1 MKVPVPL
8 YPSLL
13 FSAGVWTVAI
23 LMGVRLFLI
32 FLLKAAVA
40 AAKSSYLLFTG
51 SHGFQLLDFDHF
63 LLLLFFLSLSF

>member
-13 FSAGVWTVAI
+13 FSGVWTVAI

-32 FLLKAAVA
+32 FLLKAAAA
-40 AAKSSYLLFTG
+40 AAKSSHLLFTG
-51 SHGFQLLDFDHF
+51 SHGFQLLDFVEKVAG
-63 LLLLFFLSLSF
+63 LSESSGC